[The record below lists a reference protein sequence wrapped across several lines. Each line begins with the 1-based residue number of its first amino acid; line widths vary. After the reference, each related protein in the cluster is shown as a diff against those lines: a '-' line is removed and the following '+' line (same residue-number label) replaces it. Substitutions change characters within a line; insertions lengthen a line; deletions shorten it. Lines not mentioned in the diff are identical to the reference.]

1 MFKPKI
7 SKEEVNEMP
16 VVIFDGKITIVDE
29 SSQIKPAIEEL
40 LSTDIVGLDTETKP
54 SFTRGTKHKISLVQI
69 STLDHCFLFRLNKI
83 GFPKELAEFLSND
96 KILKIG
102 LALRDDFNGLNR
114 HLPFKPANYID
125 LQSIVNNYGILEL
138 GLQKIFAII
147 FNRKIS
153 KAQRLTNWES
163 AELTEQQQLYAAT
176 DAWASL
182 LIYLQLLRE
191 KKLTNKQLEKLIL
204 EVNSGVSGT
213 SLSNDIPVFP

>member
-7 SKEEVNEMP
+7 SKEEVNIMP
-16 VVIFDGKITIVDE
+16 IVIFDGIITIVDQE
-29 SSQIKPAIEEL
+29 TQIKPAIEL
-40 LSTDIVGLDTETKP
+40 LLKEEIVGLDTETKP

-69 STLDHCFLFRLNKI
+69 STMDHCFLFRLNKI

-102 LALRDDFNGLNR
+102 LALRDDFNGLNK
-114 HLPFKPANYID
+114 HLTFKPANYID
-125 LQSIVNNYGILEL
+125 LQSIVNNYGILEM

-147 FNRKIS
+147 FSRKIS

-163 AELTEQQQLYAAT
+163 PDLSDQQQYYAAT

-182 LIYLQLLRE
+182 LIYLQLIRE
-191 KKLTNKQLEKLIL
+191 KKISKKQLEKLIQD
-204 EVNSGVSGT
+204 VNSGI
-213 SLSNDIPVFP
+213 SNTEINNIPVFP